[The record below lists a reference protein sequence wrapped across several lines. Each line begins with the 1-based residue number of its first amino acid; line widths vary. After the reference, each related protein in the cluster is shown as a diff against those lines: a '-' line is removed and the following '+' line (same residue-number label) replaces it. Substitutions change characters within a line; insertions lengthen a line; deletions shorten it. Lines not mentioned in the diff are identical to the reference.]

1 MKALFYALVSLVS
14 ITACDQH
21 PEERLFRLRHDTGI
35 DFTNEIVENDS
46 MHLMALEY
54 FYRGGGVAIGDL
66 NNDRLPDVILGG
78 NMVPS
83 RLYLNRGGLKF
94 QDVTE
99 ASGFYN
105 EQWINGIS
113 LVDINDDGLMDVYL
127 CAGGSNDS
135 TRRKNLFFVQQQR
148 TSDGIPKFKNEA
160 ATLSLD
166 VNQSTTQAAFFDYD
180 RDDDLDV
187 ILVNTDPDNKNP
199 NVVRDKV
206 SDGSAPNTD
215 LLFENRLNEPAYQTF
230 VDVSREAGISYDG
243 FSLGLTVTD
252 INRDGWPDVYI
263 ANDHLSNDILYI
275 NQQDKSFNNQTEALI
290 RNQSYF
296 SMGVFAKDVDNN
308 GLTDIF
314 TLDMLPESNERRK
327 NMAMAMNLARFQLA
341 REFGY
346 QAQFMKNTL
355 QLNLGVDRQQQPV
368 FSEVAQLAGI
378 QDTDWSWGSV
388 IADFDLDGDND
399 IIVANGY
406 ARNITD
412 MDFVAYQERQN
423 FFSKSLDHPE
433 YRNAITEQPPILL
446 SNYAFRN
453 EGDLRFANMTQPW
466 GLDGPNLS
474 NGMAYGDLDLDG
486 DLDLV
491 INHINQKASVYK
503 NTTEGAHQHFLK
515 VLPIRPSGS
524 PALGAK
530 AVVYQGGQV
539 QYQELYPVQGYQS
552 TQEAVFHF
560 GLGAATQVDSLIIT
574 WPQGRPTTY
583 RQLTAD
589 SLYVL
594 TEPSN
599 QRPPATP
606 KPAAQPGGFTLEL
619 LPVSWQHRPFSPYG
633 DVDKQ
638 PLMHQTF
645 SREGPR
651 LATADA
657 DGNGLPDVFV
667 GSGPDQT
674 GILLMQQNDG
684 ALVKKT
690 FEKGG
695 AYADG
700 DAAWLDADGDGDLDL
715 FVTSGNATYR
725 EGHESLRDRLYLQTE
740 GRFALAPT
748 GIPDLKTFTQE
759 VVSVDFDRDG
769 DEDLLVFGRMVS
781 GKFPAAPR
789 SYLLRND
796 QGVFADVSKD
806 YLPNEGALGMI
817 GCAEKA
823 DLDQDGTD
831 EIIFSGEWQG
841 IRVLA
846 WKNNR
851 YEEVSEQYAFAQLK
865 GWWQSLTVAD
875 LNQDGF
881 PDILAGNAGLNNP
894 YAEHL
899 PLELMA
905 ADLDDDGNDEPLLG
919 WHIIDQQG
927 EKKLYPAFSRND
939 LTRQFP
945 SIKSRYATYGDF
957 ATVSMTDLRAL
968 SRNQPTTM
976 TINYLSSVALINQAG
991 RDFIVQE
998 LPRQAQIGPITAW
1011 VAQDFDQDGSTDVLG
1026 LGNTREMNVA
1036 MSWNDNSK
1044 GVLLLNK
1051 RGNYQPVPNFQTQL
1065 YVSSEVQDAVSIGP
1079 RQLLLS
1085 GYADSLRVLSWEQF
1099 SAPNALLQSYTA
1111 DPPVGQ

>member
-1 MKALFYALVSLVS
+1 MKRFFRVLISLIS
-14 ITACDQH
+14 ITACNQ
-21 PEERLFRLRHDTGI
+21 PSEEKRFRLRDDTGI

-66 NNDRLPDVILGG
+66 NNDRLPDVILSG

-83 RLYLNRGGLKF
+83 RLYLNQGGLKF
-94 QDVTE
+94 QDVTK

-113 LVDINDDGLMDVYL
+113 LVDINDDGLIDVYL

-135 TRRKNLFFVQQQR
+135 VQRKNLFFVQQQR
-148 TSDGIPKFKNEA
+148 TPEGIPVFKDEA
-160 ATLSLD
+160 AAWGLD
-166 VNQSTTQAAFFDYD
+166 GNQSTTQAAFFDYD

-187 ILVNTDPDNKNP
+187 ILVNTDPDEKNP

-215 LLFENRLNEPAYQTF
+215 RLFENRLNEEKFQTF
-230 VDVSREAGISYDG
+230 VDVSQQAGIVNDG
-243 FSLGLTVTD
+243 FSLGLTITD
-252 INRDGWPDVYI
+252 INRDGWPDVYV

-275 NQQDKSFNNQTEALI
+275 NQQDGTFRNQAPELI

-341 REFGY
+341 QEFGY

-355 QLNLGVDRQQQPV
+355 QLNLGVDRQGQPV
-368 FSEVAQLAGI
+368 FAEVAQLAGI

-453 EGDLRFANMTQPW
+453 EGGLQFSDVSREW

-491 INHINQKASVYK
+491 INHINQRASVYE
-503 NTTEGAHQHFLK
+503 NTTEGPHQHFLK
-515 VLPIRPSGS
+515 VLPVRASGS

-530 AVVYQGGQV
+530 AVVYQGGQG

-552 TQEAVFHF
+552 TQEAGFHF
-560 GLGAATQVDSLIIT
+560 GLGTATQVDSLVIT
-574 WPQGRPTTY
+574 WSQGA
-583 RQLTAD
+583 LTKHYHLPSD

-594 TEPSN
+594 TAPSG
-599 QRPPATP
+599 QPRASPPVPTAS
-606 KPAAQPGGFTLEL
+606 PGLFTLRS
-619 LPVSWQHRPFSPYG
+619 LPLSWQHRPSSPYG
-633 DVDKQ
+633 DTDKQ
-638 PLMHQTF
+638 ALMHQTF
-645 SREGPR
+645 SREGPS
-651 LATADA
+651 LAAADI
-657 DGNGLPDVFV
+657 DGNQLTDVFV
-667 GSGPDQT
+667 GSGPEQAGT
-674 GILLMQQNDG
+674 LLMQSEAG
-684 ALVKKT
+684 VLVKKT
-690 FEKGG
+690 FDKGG
-695 AYADG
+695 PYEDRG
-700 DAAWLDADGDGDLDL
+700 AAWLDADGDGDLDL
-715 FVTSGNATYR
+715 FVASGNATYR
-725 EGHESLRDRLYLQTE
+725 EGHESLQDRLYRQSAD
-740 GRFALAPT
+740 GFKLASEWV
-748 GIPDLKTFTQE
+748 PDMKTFTQE
-759 VVSVDFDRDG
+759 VVAVDFDRDG

-781 GKFPAAPR
+781 GEFPTTPR
-789 SYLLRND
+789 SYLLQND
-796 QGVFADVSKD
+796 GKKFTDVSAE
-806 YLPNEGALGMI
+806 YLPESGRLGMVS
-817 GCAEKA
+817 CAETA

-831 EIIFSGEWQG
+831 EIIFSGEWQP

-851 YEEVSEQYAFAQLK
+851 YEEVSAQYGLADLK
-865 GWWQSLTVAD
+865 GWWQSLTVTD

-894 YAEHL
+894 YAGHL
-899 PLELMA
+899 PLELWA
-905 ADLDDDGNDEPLLG
+905 ADLDGDQHNEPLLG
-919 WHIIDQQG
+919 WHMVNQQG
-927 EKKLYPAFSRND
+927 EKKLYPAFSRDD
-939 LTRQFP
+939 LVRQLP
-945 SIKSRYATYGDF
+945 SVKSRYATYHDF
-957 ATVSMTDLRAL
+957 ATVTLTDLLAL
-968 SRNQPTTM
+968 SQNQPTKM
-976 TINYLSSVALINQAG
+976 TINGLSSVALINQAG

-998 LPRQAQIGPITAW
+998 LPREAQIGPITAF
-1011 VAQDFDQDGSTDVLG
+1011 VAQDFNHDGSTDVLG
-1026 LGNTREMNVA
+1026 LGNTREMSVS
-1036 MSWNDNSK
+1036 MGWNDNSK
-1044 GVLLLNK
+1044 GVLLLNDHGDY
-1051 RGNYQPVPNFQTQL
+1051 RPVPNAQTQL
-1065 YVSSEVQDAVSIGP
+1065 YVSSEVQDAVSINSE
-1079 RQLLLS
+1079 QLLLS
-1085 GYADSLRVLSWEQF
+1085 SYADSLRVLSWTF
-1099 SAPNALLQSYTA
+1099 SVPDTLPRSYTA